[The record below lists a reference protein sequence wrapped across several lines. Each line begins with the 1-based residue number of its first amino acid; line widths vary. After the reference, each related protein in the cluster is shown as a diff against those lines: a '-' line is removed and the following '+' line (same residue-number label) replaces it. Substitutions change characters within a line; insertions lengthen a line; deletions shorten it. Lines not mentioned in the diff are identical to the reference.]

1 MDTLESIS
9 PNRLATRKTWVSTGR
24 DGFPREKSTTQLA
37 VLCPTPG
44 RRIRYSS
51 ASAIV
56 FDLRASRLIRP
67 CSFSICSSTCLIL
80 TALIWDNPPDLMTR
94 AICSAGA
101 EATASQLSKLAL
113 REAKA
118 LPELASEVFWD
129 SMVPMSTSI
138 GFLSAC
144 HLKGPYSCSK
154 SSMTSLIAT
163 WSKISCR
170 RLLMQR

>member
-1 MDTLESIS
+1 M
-9 PNRLATRKTWVSTGR
+9 WVSTGR
-24 DGFPREKSTTQLA
+24 DGFPREKSSTHLA

-51 ASAIV
+51 ASDMFI
-56 FDLRASRLIRP
+56 DLRESRLMRP

-80 TALIWDNPPDLMTR
+80 TALIWDSPPDLMTR

-118 LPELASEVFWD
+118 LPEFVSDVFWD

-138 GFLSAC
+138 GSLSGC
-144 HLKGPYSCSK
+144 HLRGPYSCSK
-154 SSMTSLIAT
+154 NSMTSPIAT
-163 WSKISCR
+163 GSKISCR
-170 RLLMQR
+170 CLLMQRCPLPSP